1 MPFATTD
8 TVETLVVVVTAAVVV
23 VVTAAVVVVA
33 AATVF
38 VVVAVVVVD
47 DDVVAC
53 RGSKSLSVVV
63 DNRMDNLF
71 SPSKNGNS
79 VSSEI
84 WVQSQKEIS
93 HLC

>member
-8 TVETLVVVVTAAVVV
+8 TVETLVVVVTV
-23 VVTAAVVVVA
+23 AVVVVA
-33 AATVF
+33 AAATFF
-38 VVVAVVVVD
+38 VVVAVVVV

-84 WVQSQKEIS
+84 CMQSQKEIS

>member
-8 TVETLVVVVTAAVVV
+8 TFETLVVVVTVAVVV
-23 VVTAAVVVVA
+23 VAA

-38 VVVAVVVVD
+38 VVVAVVVV

-63 DNRMDNLF
+63 DNRMENLF